1 MNDKRFKWLLLAA
14 SVTVVIVAAIWKYP
28 EAAKTNSKWDD
39 KLGQYIYV
47 DNYSI
52 IHASRKC
59 SRLNHQGLPSKR
71 IKLDDM
77 YFYFQD
83 TPMDEMTFC
92 PKCVNDKDYENIVKL
107 MEAKK

>member
-1 MNDKRFKWLLLAA
+1 
-14 SVTVVIVAAIWKYP
+14 
-28 EAAKTNSKWDD
+28 
-39 KLGQYIYV
+39 
-47 DNYSI
+47 
-52 IHASRKC
+52 
-59 SRLNHQGLPSKR
+59 
-71 IKLDDM
+71 M